1 MCVPFYRAAG
11 SSMLRGWI
19 FFFGYGNNF
28 FSILVVLCMSKER
41 RNPMDT
47 DKKTLEEWLNK
58 AGNTEKFL
66 NWLFDPKVDAE
77 LEALAKETN

>member
-1 MCVPFYRAAG
+1 
-11 SSMLRGWI
+11 
-19 FFFGYGNNF
+19 
-28 FSILVVLCMSKER
+28 
-41 RNPMDT
+41 MDT